1 MREID
6 EIYWNVCNHLI
17 SVGTPVNN
25 TLELRNFCVT
35 LRDIEE
41 NIVSIRDIS
50 PCYLLGEWLWYFTA
64 RNDVKFISMFGKMW
78 ERLTDDGVTNN
89 SAYGY
94 IMKKKFG
101 FDQIEK
107 IIELLS
113 KDPDSRR
120 AVININTPNERV
132 IETKDEPC
140 TIALQFLVRN
150 KKLYC
155 TAIMR
160 SNDVYLGFPYDV
172 AFFTELQK
180 YIADRLGIGY
190 GEYTHFATSLHV
202 YAKDLE
208 KLAAIRNKPESK
220 KFTINR
226 KNFHECKD
234 MAVELIEP
242 LIDKREYYGKS
253 DLMTIFEQLGIYKED

>member
-6 EIYWNVCNHLI
+6 EIYWNICNHLI
-17 SVGTPVNN
+17 CAGAPVGN
-25 TLELRNFCVT
+25 TLELNNFCVT
-35 LRDIEE
+35 LRDINE

-64 RNDVKFISMFGKMW
+64 RNDVKFISIFGKMW

-113 KDPDSRR
+113 KDPNSRR

-140 TIALQFLVRN
+140 TIGLQFLIRN
-150 KKLYC
+150 NKLYC

-180 YIADRLGIGY
+180 YIADRLGVGY
-190 GEYTHFATSLHV
+190 GDYTHFATSLHV
-202 YAKDLE
+202 YARDLE
-208 KLAAIRNKPESK
+208 KLVAIRNKPESK
-220 KFTINR
+220 RFTINR

-242 LIDKREYYGKS
+242 LIDKWEYYGKS
-253 DLMTIFEQLGIYKED
+253 DLMVIFEQLGIYKED